1 MSTAGDVSEKQGK
14 SGQKTD
20 ERDVAPARRKSALG
34 SETEKPDQP
43 VWEPK
48 SFHSPEKKL
57 QELRDLKPVPLQRDQ
72 HSTRLACPFYK
83 YDPKGSDSHRTCGP
97 PGYITVHRLK

>member
-48 SFHSPEKKL
+48 SFHSPETKL
-57 QELRDLKPVPLQRDQ
+57 QESRDSKPVPLQRDQ
-72 HSTRLACPFYK
+72 RLACPFYK
-83 YDPKGSDSHRTCGP
+83 YDPKGSGLHRSCGR
-97 PGYITVHRLK
+97 PGYTTVHRLK